1 MVIEWIYD
9 KIYQMC
15 NTILFGMY
23 FSAFI
28 CHNDDRSRPIDEIRY
43 TTQKVKI
50 NPKQGNYGQF
60 CELVDKLR

>member
-1 MVIEWIYD
+1 
-9 KIYQMC
+9 MC

-60 CELVDKLR
+60 CELVNKLR